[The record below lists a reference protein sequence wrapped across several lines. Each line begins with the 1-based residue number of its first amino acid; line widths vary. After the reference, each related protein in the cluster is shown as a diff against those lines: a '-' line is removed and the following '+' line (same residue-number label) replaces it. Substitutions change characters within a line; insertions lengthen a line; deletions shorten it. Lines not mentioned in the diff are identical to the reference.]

1 MPAIAVILVIVL
13 LLVFYVISS
22 QRQFI
27 KLDEL
32 SENALS
38 QIGVQ
43 QQSRW
48 DALRQ
53 IAKAAKGYA
62 THESET
68 LEDVISARSSGPVKT
83 SPEALEKDNEAFNSA
98 MSRIN
103 AVVER
108 YPDLKADNLY
118 LKAMSSIEGYE
129 ENVRSARMVYND
141 TVTKWNRLVKQIPS
155 SIVARIFS
163 FGPREYL
170 KTNEEVKSMP
180 DLDF

>member
-1 MPAIAVILVIVL
+1 MPVIAVIIVIVL
-13 LLVFYVISS
+13 ALAFYIISS

-68 LEDVISARSSGPVKT
+68 LEDVIRARSGGPVET
-83 SPEALEKDNEAFNSA
+83 SPEALERDNEAFNSA
-98 MSRIN
+98 LSRLN
-103 AVVER
+103 VVVER
-108 YPDLKADNLY
+108 YPELKADSLY
-118 LKAMSSIEGYE
+118 IKAMSSIEGYE
-129 ENVRSARMVYND
+129 ENVRTARMVYND

-155 SIVARIFS
+155 SIVASIFS

-170 KTNEEVKSMP
+170 KTSEEASAMP